1 MIKKLSTRPKAKKA
15 KVNGARAR
23 LNDGTHV
30 VLPGSCRYHRA
41 GTQVL
46 GRADAHEWCDV
57 TIKLRRAEELPEP
70 VAGKAVV
77 SRADFDHRYG
87 ADTDDLAT
95 VENALAKAG
104 LTIELKDVATRNI
117 KAGGPVEA
125 MEKLFQV
132 HLLRVQHGDH
142 SYRGRVGDIHIPKAL
157 DGIVTGVFGLDM
169 RRMTRHRRGR
179 IAHAATQEVPPAAN
193 RPWFLPQELAS
204 IYQFPPGGGDGQT
217 IGIIELGGQYIASDL
232 AEFAQITGLRVP
244 PKVVTI
250 DVDKLS
256 PQDRNDPSAI
266 GECMLDVEVVA
277 GVCPRST
284 LAVYFSNFTEKGW
297 VDVLDAALHDR
308 ANKPSVLSISY
319 GLAEGINIWT
329 GQAMQAVNDTLKEA
343 AALGVPVCI
352 AAGDDGSD
360 DQVGDGAAHVDFP
373 STSPFVLCVGGT
385 MLKKRN
391 GSGFTETT
399 WFDGDGLR
407 ADGGGSTGG
416 GVSEVIARPTWQK
429 NIAIASVNPHA
440 RAGRCVPDVAADA
453 AGSTGYFM
461 VSQSNPQVSGGTSA
475 AAPLWAALLARLM
488 ANGKTLGFFTPLL
501 YQVNAKTARQPLGA
515 AALTDITTGGNAT
528 AAAGGYKA
536 AAGYDAVTGW
546 GSPNGANLMKLL

>member
-15 KVNGARAR
+15 KANGARAR

-87 ADTDDLAT
+87 ADADDLAT

-217 IGIIELGGQYIASDL
+217 IGIIELAGQYIASDL

-250 DVDKLS
+250 DVEKLS

-284 LAVYFSNFTEKGW
+284 LAVYFSNFAEKGW

-461 VSQSNPQVSGGTSA
+461 VSQGNPQVSGGTSA

-536 AAGYDAVTGW
+536 AVGYDAVTGW

>member
-1 MIKKLSTRPKAKKA
+1 MVKKLSTRPKAKKA
-15 KVNGARAR
+15 KATGADAR
-23 LNDGTHV
+23 LNGHTHV
-30 VLPGSCRYHRA
+30 VLPGSARYHRA

-70 VAGKAVV
+70 IAGKAVV
-77 SRADFDHRYG
+77 SRADFDKRYG
-87 ADTDDLAT
+87 AGTDDLAT
-95 VENALAKAG
+95 VENVLGKAG
-104 LTIELKDVATRNI
+104 LTIESKNVATRSI

-142 SYRGRVGDIHIPKAL
+142 FYRGRVGDIHIPTAL
-157 DGIVTGVFGLDM
+157 EGIITGVFGLDM

-179 IAHAATQEVPPAAN
+179 IGRAATQAVPPAAT

-217 IGIIELGGQYIASDL
+217 VGIIELGGQYIASDL
-232 AEFAQITGLRVP
+232 AEFSQITGLGVP
-244 PKVVTI
+244 PKVVAI
-250 DVDKLS
+250 EVEKLL

-277 GVCPRST
+277 GICPRST
-284 LAVYFSNFTEKGW
+284 LAIYFSNFTEKGW

-308 ANKPSVLSISY
+308 TNKPSVVSISY
-319 GLAEGINIWT
+319 GLAEGTNIWT

-343 AALGVPVCI
+343 AALGIPVCI

-385 MLKKRN
+385 ALKKRN
-391 GSGFTETT
+391 GRGVTETT

-416 GVSEVIARPTWQK
+416 GVSEVIARPKWQK

-440 RAGRCVPDVAADA
+440 SAGRCVPDVAADA

-461 VSQSNPQVSGGTSA
+461 VSQGNPQISGGTSA

-501 YQVNAKTARQPLGA
+501 YQANAKTAGQPLGA
-515 AALTDITTGGNAT
+515 AALTDITTGDNAT

-536 AAGYDAVTGW
+536 GVGFDAVTGW

>member
-1 MIKKLSTRPKAKKA
+1 MVKKLSTRAKAKKA
-15 KVNGARAR
+15 KATRANAR
-23 LNDGTHV
+23 LNGGRHV
-30 VLPGSCRYHRA
+30 VLPGSRRYHRA
-41 GTQVL
+41 GAQVL
-46 GRADAHEWCDV
+46 GRADAHEWCDI

-70 VAGKAVV
+70 VAGKAVI
-77 SRADFDHRYG
+77 SRADFQHRYG
-87 ADTDDLAT
+87 ADTDDVAT
-95 VENALAKAG
+95 VESLLSKAG
-104 LTIELKDVATRNI
+104 LTIESADVATRNI

-132 HLLRVQHGDH
+132 HLLRLRHGDH
-142 SYRGRVGDIHIPKAL
+142 FYRGRVGDIHIPKAL
-157 DGIVTGVFGLDM
+157 DGIVTGVFGLDT

-179 IAHAATQEVPPAAN
+179 IAKAATPSLPPAAN

-204 IYQFPPGGGDGQT
+204 IYQFPPGGGDSQT

-232 AEFAQITGLRVP
+232 AEFAQITGLGVP

-250 DVDKLS
+250 EVEKLS
-256 PQDRNDPSAI
+256 PQDRNDADAI

-297 VDVLDAALHDR
+297 VDALDAALHDM

-319 GLAEGINIWT
+319 GLAEGTNIWT

-373 STSPFVLCVGGT
+373 SSSQFVLCVGGT
-385 MLKKRN
+385 ALKKSN
-391 GSGFTETT
+391 GSGFSETT

-416 GVSEVIARPTWQK
+416 GVSEVIDRPTWQK
-429 NIAIASVNPHA
+429 NIAITSVNPSA
-440 RAGRCVPDVAADA
+440 PAGRCVPDVAANA

-461 VSQSNPQVSGGTSA
+461 VSQGNPQVSGGTSA

-501 YQVNAKTARQPLGA
+501 YQANAKTAGEPLGA
-515 AALTDITTGGNAT
+515 AALTDITAGGNAT
-528 AAAGGYKA
+528 APAGGYTA
-536 AAGYDAVTGW
+536 AVGFDAVTGW
-546 GSPNGANLMKLL
+546 GSPNGAQLMKLL

>member
-1 MIKKLSTRPKAKKA
+1 MIKKCSTRSKAKKA
-15 KVNGARAR
+15 KAHGAHAR
-23 LNDGTHV
+23 LNGGTHV
-30 VLPGSCRYHRA
+30 VLPGSRRYHRA

-57 TIKLRRAEELPEP
+57 TIKLRRAEKLPEP

-95 VENALAKAG
+95 VENVLGKAG
-104 LTIELKDVATRNI
+104 LTIESKDVAARNI
-117 KAGGPVEA
+117 KVGGPVEA

-142 SYRGRVGDIHIPKAL
+142 FYRGRVGDIHIPKAL
-157 DGIVTGVFGLDM
+157 DGIVTGVFGLDT

-179 IAHAATQEVPPAAN
+179 IAHAATQAVPPAAN

-217 IGIIELGGQYIASDL
+217 IGIIELGGHYIASDL
-232 AEFAQITGLRVP
+232 AEFAQITGLGVP

-250 DVDKLS
+250 EVEKLS
-256 PQDRNDPSAI
+256 PQDRNDPGGI

-319 GLAEGINIWT
+319 GLAEGTNIWT

-385 MLKKRN
+385 ALKKGN
-391 GSGFTETT
+391 GSAFTETT

-416 GVSEVIARPTWQK
+416 GVSEVFARPTWQK
-429 NIAIASVNPHA
+429 NVGIASVNPHA
-440 RAGRCVPDVAADA
+440 PAGRCVPDVAADA

-461 VSQSNPQVSGGTSA
+461 VSQGNPQVSGGTSA
-475 AAPLWAALLARLM
+475 AAPLWAALLARLI

-501 YQVNAKTARQPLGA
+501 YQANAKTAGQPLGA
-515 AALTDITTGGNAT
+515 AALRDITTGGNAT

-536 AAGYDAVTGW
+536 AVGFDAVTGW